1 MHHAIEA
8 CFLQNFWQRES
19 AFHYC
24 KSQTSLSDGRLWL
37 SCDHT
42 FKSVCNI
49 GSVRQAD
56 RHWIKQYT
64 GLLCVLK
71 ADGQVLMW
79 TMATSLTFENIEEK
93 LLALHWR
100 LTLHGKR
107 CWVICWYIFHA
118 VQRISKQIPK
128 RHPTTRNV
136 WDRLETQLIKDPQE
150 LKSHLLHTFSA
161 TITPM
166 WNSLGRNFLQW
177 PSNFITCSENE
188 IFCLLV
194 HIDKGCLSGILPGR
208 GTNRN
213 EDYIGSK
220 LSHHQLQLWSTISLC
235 IVDIYII

>member
-1 MHHAIEA
+1 MRHAIEA

-24 KSQTSLSDGRLWL
+24 KSQTSLSDGRPWL
-37 SCDHT
+37 SCDPDHT

-64 GLLCVLK
+64 GLLCVLN

-79 TMATSLTFENIEEK
+79 KMTTSLTFENVEEK

-150 LKSHLLHTFSA
+150 LKAHPLHTFFGNNYSNVKQFGKKFSTMA
-161 TITPM
+161 EQ
-166 WNSLGRNFLQW
+166 FYHLQW
-177 PSNFITCSENE
+177 KW
-188 IFCLLV
+188 
-194 HIDKGCLSGILPGR
+194 DILFTGSHRQSLPF
-208 GTNRN
+208 RN
-213 EDYIGSK
+213 TSRPWY
-220 LSHHQLQLWSTISLC
+220 
-235 IVDIYII
+235 